1 MQPTETEI
9 PYYTTY
15 YQANKERCL
24 RIQYKWKLK
33 NAKYYKEY
41 QEKYRKDPANR
52 AKNIEYQKVYYAK
65 NKEYQRDYYL
75 KRKLAAQQQK
85 AENETK

>member
-1 MQPTETEI
+1 MQQIEV
-9 PYYTTY
+9 PYHITY
-15 YQANKERCL
+15 YQSNKEKCQE
-24 RIQYKWKLK
+24 IQSKWKSK
-33 NAKYYKEY
+33 NPNYQKEY